1 MHAHARTRACICV
14 FAAAAKSCKSS
25 VVDSPAYSQC
35 KASSVWSNDP
45 IGRSHGLGR
54 LGSSQAWSARTN
66 RKGEW
71 WQIDEGS
78 AKPIVGVRTQG
89 RSGGR
94 DNQRVS
100 AYKVSTSLNGK
111 SWTAVDGGKV
121 FAANAARSDTT
132 VANKF
137 SKPVM
142 ARYVR
147 IVVESW
153 RKHVSMRA
161 AVDVGKGCG
170 STAGKGELMK

>member
-1 MHAHARTRACICV
+1 M
-14 FAAAAKSCKSS
+14 SS
-25 VVDSPAYSQC
+25 VVDSPGYSHC
-35 KASSVWSNDP
+35 KASTVWSNDP

-78 AKPIVGVRTQG
+78 AKRIVGVRTQG
-89 RSGGR
+89 RSGGGK
-94 DNQRVS
+94 DNQRVT
-100 AYKVSTSLNGK
+100 AYKVSTSLDGK

-132 VANKF
+132 VNNKF

-147 IVVESW
+147 IIVESW
-153 RKHVSMRA
+153 RHHVSMRA
-161 AVDVGKGCG
+161 ALDVGKDC
-170 STAGKGELMK
+170 SNTGKVESMKWRLH